1 MSGSSSLVDL
11 NDLSE
16 HSHTGYFNPDILLDK
31 LGFRDLDPNVS
42 QAEMQE
48 MLMKHL
54 SSNSSLPTL
63 NERMS
68 EETMEDVHAF
78 QDLVFVKKSSDG
90 SGASAKKMKKRVSPV
105 KGPGVGVAA
114 ATGAEE
120 DALLEEGDEE
130 EEDDESSE
138 DGQAARRTSKPTL
151 NTLDEAAEEEDDEED
166 EEGDEETGDDDEEEP
181 DDDAANKQISPPSS
195 ISGDENDDT
204 AVGEEN
210 LGKAGSGA
218 EVDLHNLMS
227 ELDLSNARREGQSS
241 PSNARVSTMAVA
253 GNGIDFDLDAEED
266 DR

>member
-114 ATGAEE
+114 ATGVEE

-218 EVDLHNLMS
+218 EVDLQNLMS